1 MKPTLQQRP
10 QHSRS
15 SSPSALS
22 VLIPL
27 FAAALVLPGQ
37 AAAQDAKAYPARVV
51 RVIIGYPPAGAV
63 DIMGRM
69 MAVRLSEA
77 LGQQFVVENRPGAS
91 QNIAAEMVARAAP
104 DGYTLLHTSSALG
117 INASLYSKLSYDPVK
132 SFAPVGVFS
141 QAPNLLLVHPSL
153 PVHTVRDFVALA
165 KRHPGKLN
173 FAAPVGTTQH
183 LSGELLKYLAGV
195 QMVHIP
201 YKGSAPALTALVSGE
216 VDFAF
221 NNITSAHP
229 LLQQKRLKALAVTSR
244 NRSPALPDVAT
255 MIESGVKDFE
265 VAAWYGYLAPVGTPP
280 AVVNKLNAT
289 IQGIAG
295 TSEFRQ
301 ELAKRGAD
309 AIVQSPQYFSAFL
322 EQEIV
327 RWRAAVKASG
337 ARAD

>member
-1 MKPTLQQRP
+1 MTPTLQQRP
-10 QHSRS
+10 QHSS
-15 SSPSALS
+15 LSALS

-27 FAAALVLPGQ
+27 FAAAMVLPGQ
-37 AAAQDAKAYPARVV
+37 AVAQDAKAYPARVV

-63 DIMGRM
+63 DIMGRL

-91 QNIAAEMVARAAP
+91 QNIAAELVARAAP

-117 INASLYSKLSYDPVK
+117 INASLYPKLSYDPVK
-132 SFAPVGVFS
+132 SFAPVAVFS
-141 QAPNLLLVHPSL
+141 QAPNLLVVHPSL
-153 PVHTVRDFVALA
+153 PVKTVRDFVALA
-165 KRHPGKLN
+165 KKNPGKLN

-183 LSGELLKYLAGV
+183 LSGELFKLMAGV
-195 QMVHIP
+195 QMTHIP
-201 YKGSAPALTALVSGE
+201 YKGSVPALTALVSGE

-229 LLQQKRLKALAVTSR
+229 LLQQNRLKALAVTSR
-244 NRSPALPDVAT
+244 NRSPVLPEVAT

-265 VAAWYGYLAPVGTPP
+265 VAAWYGYLAPAATPS
-280 AVVNKLNAT
+280 AVVSKLNAT

-295 TSEFRQ
+295 TSEFKQ
-301 ELAKRGAD
+301 QLAKLGAD
-309 AIVQSPQYFSAFL
+309 AIVQSPQYFSGFL

-327 RWRAAVKASG
+327 RWQAAVRASG
-337 ARAD
+337 ARPD

>member
-1 MKPTLQQRP
+1 MTPIIRGLQHFRQV
-10 QHSRS
+10 
-15 SSPSALS
+15 AA
-22 VLIPL
+22 PL
-27 FAAALVLPGQ
+27 FAFAMFVVATALLPAP
-37 AAAQDAKAYPARVV
+37 AAAQDAKAYPGRVV

-63 DIMGRM
+63 DIMGRL

-91 QNIAAEMVARAAP
+91 QNIAAELVARAAP

-117 INASLYSKLSYDPVK
+117 INASLYPKLSYDPIK
-132 SFAPVGVFS
+132 SFAPVAVFS
-141 QAPNLLLVHPSL
+141 QAPNLLVVHPSL
-153 PVHTVRDFVALA
+153 PVKTVRDFVALA
-165 KRHPGKLN
+165 KKNPGKLN

-183 LSGELLKYLAGV
+183 LSGELFKLLAGV
-195 QMVHIP
+195 QMTHIP
-201 YKGSAPALTALVSGE
+201 YKGSVPALTALVSGE

-244 NRSPALPDVAT
+244 NRSPVLPEVAT

-265 VAAWYGYLAPVGTPP
+265 VAAWYGYLAPAGTPP
-280 AVVNKLNAT
+280 AVVTKLNAT
-289 IQGIAG
+289 IQSVAG

-301 ELAKRGAD
+301 QLAKLGAD
-309 AIVQSPQYFSAFL
+309 AIVQSPQYFSGFL

-327 RWRAAVKASG
+327 RWQAAVKASG
-337 ARAD
+337 ARPD